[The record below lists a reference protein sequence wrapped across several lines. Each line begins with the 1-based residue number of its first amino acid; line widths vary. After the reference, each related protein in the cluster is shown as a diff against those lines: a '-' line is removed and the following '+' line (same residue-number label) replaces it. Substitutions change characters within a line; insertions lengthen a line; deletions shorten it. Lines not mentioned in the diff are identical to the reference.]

1 MRIGLNVVGKSSF
14 ELEASRQRDYMG
26 VGINRF
32 LELLYSLY

>member
-14 ELEASRQRDYMG
+14 ELVASRQLDCLR

-32 LELLYSLY
+32 LELLYWLY

>member
-1 MRIGLNVVGKSSF
+1 MRIGLNVVGKSF
-14 ELEASRQRDYMG
+14 ELVASRQLDCLR